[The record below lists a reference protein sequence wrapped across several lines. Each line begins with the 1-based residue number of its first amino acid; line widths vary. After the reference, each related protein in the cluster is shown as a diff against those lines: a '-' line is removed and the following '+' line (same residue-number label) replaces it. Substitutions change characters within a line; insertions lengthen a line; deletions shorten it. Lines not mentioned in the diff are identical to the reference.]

1 MNIKLVDIDVHFSFT
16 SDTPNYYN
24 NFWKNN
30 YGMGLGSNDPDSK
43 SKTLR
48 LYHKLLWSKKLPNG
62 EQMNLEYGK
71 AGKYLVWKSFVFG
84 SDSIT
89 ASFKYK
95 RNKPLIDYIS
105 SIIPNYKDFVIDYTN
120 RCYTIGGMM
129 IFPKRSGGINQSRG
143 MNIYICDRIDLTLE
157 CIRRYYNNE
166 DSPLYNVL
174 LKDKEFFD
182 LFVNFKGF
190 VDYFFLNDLVT
201 DDYKHLK
208 FLIGN
213 GEFVKNPIPKTFDE
227 YMTWMNK
234 QQEFLEARNNRIKEY
249 IESI

>member
-1 MNIKLVDIDVHFSFT
+1 MNLDNIKLVDVSKTFL
-16 SDTPNYYN
+16 SDTPEG
-24 NFWKNN
+24 K
-30 YGMGLGSNDPDSK
+30 DPDKASK
-43 SKTLR
+43 LCQT
-48 LYHKLLWSKKLPNG
+48 YHKLLWSRQLPNG
-62 EQMNLEYGK
+62 EFMNLEYGK
-71 AGKYLVWKSFVFG
+71 SGSYLVWKNFDFG
-84 SDSIT
+84 SDSII
-89 ASFKYK
+89 ASF
-95 RNKPLIDYIS
+95 RWDNNQELINEVKSKITNYDQWMKDYS
-105 SIIPNYKDFVIDYTN
+105 RKD
-120 RCYTIGGMM
+120 YTIGGVM
-129 IFPKRSGGINQSRG
+129 IFPKRPMGINPARG
-143 MNIYICDRIDLTLE
+143 MNQYIKDRFDLTLE

-182 LFVNFKGF
+182 LFIDFKGF

-201 DDYKHLK
+201 GDYKHIK

-234 QQEFLEARNNRIKEY
+234 QQEFLEARNKRVKEY

>member
-1 MNIKLVDIDVHFSFT
+1 MK
-16 SDTPNYYN
+16 
-24 NFWKNN
+24 
-30 YGMGLGSNDPDSK
+30 
-43 SKTLR
+43 
-48 LYHKLLWSKKLPNG
+48 
-62 EQMNLEYGK
+62 
-71 AGKYLVWKSFVFG
+71 
-84 SDSIT
+84 
-89 ASFKYK
+89 
-95 RNKPLIDYIS
+95 DYS
-105 SIIPNYKDFVIDYTN
+105 RKD
-120 RCYTIGGMM
+120 YTIGGVM
-129 IFPKRSGGINQSRG
+129 IFPKRPMGINPARG
-143 MNIYICDRIDLTLE
+143 MNQYIKERFDLTLE

-182 LFVNFKGF
+182 LFIDFKGF

-201 DDYKHLK
+201 DDYKHIK

-234 QQEFLEARNNRIKEY
+234 QQEFLEARNKRVKEY

>member
-1 MNIKLVDIDVHFSFT
+1 MVWIFSEVIMCKDDIKYVDVYNTFLD
-16 SDTPNYYN
+16 DTP
-24 NFWKNN
+24 
-30 YGMGLGSNDPDSK
+30 YGKDPDKDSK
-43 SKTLR
+43 LCQT
-48 LYHKLLWSKKLPNG
+48 YHKLVWSRQLPNG
-62 EQMNLEYGK
+62 EYMDLECGK
-71 AGKYLVWKSFVFG
+71 NGSYLVWKNFDFG
-84 SDSIT
+84 SDSII
-89 ASFKYK
+89 ASF
-95 RNKPLIDYIS
+95 RWDNNQELINEVKS
-105 SIIPNYKDFVIDYTN
+105 KVPNYEQWMKDYSRKD
-120 RCYTIGGMM
+120 YTIGGVM
-129 IFPKRSGGINQSRG
+129 IFPKRPMGINPARG
-143 MNIYICDRIDLTLE
+143 MNQYIKDRFDLTLE

-201 DDYKHLK
+201 NDYQHIK

-227 YMTWMNK
+227 YMAWMNR
-234 QQEFLEARNNRIKEY
+234 QQEFLEARNKRIKEY